1 MPKYLLTGAT
11 GFLGSHVAAQLRAAG
26 HEVVALVR
34 GAAPEL
40 ENQGVLLAPGD
51 VLDGASVER
60 AAAGC
65 VGLFHCAGLVSRL
78 PKDAERMWQVHVVG
92 TRTALDAAKKAGIR
106 RAVVASTSGT
116 VAVAADDRPR
126 SETDE
131 TPNGLIARWPY
142 YRSKLYAEKAALER
156 NASDFEVIAVSPSL
170 LLGPGDLRGS
180 STADVRLFLESKVQF
195 VPAGGL
201 SFVDVR
207 DAAAALIAAM
217 AKGRPG
223 ERYLLGGANLTVREF
238 FGRLER
244 LSGVK
249 GPWLPMPKDPEV
261 ARAATRLLERVVKRI
276 GGSLPVDQETVDVA
290 QHFWFVDW
298 SKATRELGFFPR
310 DPGATLK
317 DTVDDLRARGVVWP
331 VEAPSAA

>member
-1 MPKYLLTGAT
+1 MPTYLLTGAT
-11 GFLGSHVAAQLRAAG
+11 GFLGHHVALQLRAAG
-26 HEVVALVR
+26 HAVTALVR
-34 GAAPEL
+34 GPAPAL
-40 ENQGVLLAPGD
+40 EQLGVTLATGDLLDA
-51 VLDGASVER
+51 ASVTA

-65 VGLFHCAGLVSRL
+65 DGLFHCAGLVSRK

-92 TRTALDAAKKAGIR
+92 TRTLLDAAEKAGIK

-116 VAVAADDRPR
+116 VAVATDDRPR
-126 SETDE
+126 SEDDE
-131 TPNGLIARWPY
+131 TPNGLISRWPY
-142 YRSKLYAEKAALER
+142 YRSKLYAEASALER
-156 NASDFEVIAVSPSL
+156 NSQEFQVISVNPSL

-180 STADVRLFLESKVQF
+180 STDDVRLFLEQKVQA
-195 VPAGGL
+195 VPAGGM

-207 DAAAALIAAM
+207 DAAAAMVSAM
-217 AKGRPG
+217 EKGRPG
-223 ERYLLGGANLTVREF
+223 ERYLVSGCNLTVREF

-249 GPWLPMPKDPEV
+249 GPWFPMPKSPEV
-261 ARAATRLLERVVKRI
+261 AKAASRLLERLVKRV
-276 GGSLPVDQETVDVA
+276 GGTMPVDEETVDVA

-298 SKATRELGFFPR
+298 SKAARELDFAPR

-331 VEAPSAA
+331 AEAPSAA